1 MPEPQAP
8 TLKKKLKRFSKPHKR
23 WDGLWGVIYQLHYN
37 MAFSG
42 YPNLARLILEIFIAS
57 LPQDKFYNPHYNHP
71 LLSIWTHLPASKP
84 PNLPPNWPS
93 DPLHLDPASKVPE
106 RDLFH
111 PDFHTFFSMC
121 GPTPRVP
128 PAASD
133 IIDLDTIDPH
143 SWPTSTNPRHVAAC
157 ARVLCRVPSGGV
169 PPRDAL
175 DEAFNAMDRIWDL
188 LLPQER
194 DPATGLPRL
203 IYDEVFPASVY
214 LSFAVGLGRTDKAT
228 LMLQRLSDG
237 WGFQTDGAG
246 YFHVWA
252 ELYELCLRDGG
263 WLNLI
268 TKEDA
273 EACVELARE
282 VLTPAGAEAAIA
294 SPVLPGLP
302 LVVEAETGVEV
313 VERADADLLQ
323 ELMDLRW
330 RDLLR
335 RFSEAAFTVHRGQYR
350 DMENP
355 PKKAADI
362 LLPPISPAALA
373 EVEERLGGK
382 LPADIRG
389 MVVVANGFR
398 GLWHD
403 FGGGFPGVDK
413 FGEEPCDESWMSFG
427 GGLLEEPSDEAKR
440 APVWVAYEGAE
451 ESDDFNHII
460 CPTETWRMLVGEER
474 YVPGEYRVTYT
485 SHWDGGDDA
494 YKSVREWIATETME
508 MEQMIARGS
517 WEGKD
522 SDDEDD
528 DDEDEED
535 DEEEEEEM
543 DDEEEDDE

>member
-1 MPEPQAP
+1 MPEAQAP
-8 TLKKKLKRFSKPHKR
+8 ILKKKLKRFSKPQKR
-23 WDGLWGVIYQLHYN
+23 WDGLWGIIYTLYYN

-42 YPNLARLILEIFIAS
+42 HPDLAREILSTFIAS
-57 LPQDKFYNPHYNHP
+57 LPQGKFYNPHYNHP
-71 LLSIWTHLPASKP
+71 ILSIWTHLPSSKP
-84 PNLPPNWPS
+84 TNLPSNWPS

-121 GPTPRVP
+121 GPSHRTPLAP
-128 PAASD
+128 SD
-133 IIDLDTIDPH
+133 IINLDTIDPH
-143 SWPTSTNPRHVAAC
+143 SWSTSTNPRHVAAC
-157 ARVLCRVPSGGV
+157 ARVLCRVPPRGV
-169 PPRDAL
+169 PTRAAL
-175 DEAFNAMDRIWDL
+175 DEAFNAMERIWDL

-214 LSFAVGLGRTDKAT
+214 LSFAVGLGHTDKAT
-228 LMLQRLSDG
+228 LLFQRLSDG

-268 TKEDA
+268 AREDA
-273 EACVELARE
+273 EACVEMARE
-282 VLTPAGAEAAIA
+282 ALTPAGPADPNPPPPA
-294 SPVLPGLP
+294 SPIPP
-302 LVVEAETGVEV
+302 PEADDT
-313 VERADADLLQ
+313 LLQ

-350 DMENP
+350 ELENP
-355 PKKAADI
+355 PKKAEDI
-362 LLPPISPAALA
+362 LLPPISPAVLA
-373 EVEERLGGK
+373 EVEEKLGGP

-398 GLWHD
+398 GLWHP

-413 FGEEPCDESWMSFG
+413 FGEEPCDEWWLSFG
-427 GGLLEEPSDEAKR
+427 GGQLGEPSDEAKR

-460 CPTETWRMLVGEER
+460 CPTETWRKLVGEEL
-474 YVPGEYRVTYT
+474 YVAGEYRVTYT
-485 SHWDGGDDA
+485 SHWDGGYEA
-494 YKSVREWIATETME
+494 HKSVREWIATETMQ
-508 MEQMIARGS
+508 MEQMIAKGS

-528 DDEDEED
+528 DDDEDE
-535 DEEEEEEM
+535 DEEEEDEET